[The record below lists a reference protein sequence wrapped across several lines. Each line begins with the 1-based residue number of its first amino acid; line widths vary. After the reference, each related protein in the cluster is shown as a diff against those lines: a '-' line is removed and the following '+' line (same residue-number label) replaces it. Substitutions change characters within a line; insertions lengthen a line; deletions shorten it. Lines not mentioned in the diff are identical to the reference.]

1 MRFKVM
7 LFRYIFCVILSFNIA
22 FAYKCYES
30 YCAHFGIGS
39 GVAYANFK
47 AGGMP
52 DFNNIGGYLSAFANY
67 YSKRLAFNYDLQVGL
82 FNVAQSG
89 YIQGLN
95 NINSQDRMGGFVL
108 MDLNAGLNLG
118 SLDKPILL
126 TLSLPVNMY
135 NLGWNVAQRLS
146 SEAIFLGFN
155 LYSNTK
161 LTERLRLSY
170 QLGYSYCVSGRYR
183 IDSYANIATLKGGHR
198 LLFNLNLLYKRENA
212 ESSFTNKDKADFYA
226 SLKGIYYMLE
236 PSNTIHI
243 NNTPLHYNASNN
255 LMLTL
260 EFGVSFGIPP
270 MSSKDFTRK
279 SPY

>member
-1 MRFKVM
+1 MRFQTM
-7 LFRYIFCVILSFNIA
+7 LFRYIFCVILSFNMA

-30 YCAHFGIGS
+30 YCSHFGIGA

-52 DFNNIGGYLSAFANY
+52 DFNNVGGYLSAFTNY
-67 YSKRLAFNYDLQVGL
+67 HSKRFAFNYDLQVGL
-82 FNVAQSG
+82 FNVAQHG

-95 NINSQDRMGGFVL
+95 HINPPNSMGGFVL
-108 MDLNAGLNLG
+108 IDLNAGLNLG

-146 SEAIFLGFN
+146 SESIFLGFN

-170 QLGYSYCVSGRYR
+170 QLGYSYCVGGRYR
-183 IDSYANIATLKGGHR
+183 IDSYANIAALNGGHR
-198 LLFNLNLLYKRENA
+198 LLFSLNLLYKRENA
-212 ESSFTNKDKADFYA
+212 ESSLTNKDKADFYV
-226 SLKGIYYMLE
+226 SLKTIYYMLE

-243 NNTPLHYNASNN
+243 NNIPVHYNASNN

-260 EFGVSFGIPP
+260 EFGVGFGIPP

-279 SPY
+279 SLY